1 MVASICNLYTNI
13 HPLQPGISPVELPG
27 ISRVQQAGKFR
38 VEQPGKLH
46 CPVRQPDTP
55 LNNRV
60 SPVEQPGNLYCPV
73 GQPDSY
79 NATGY
84 PVE

>member
-1 MVASICNLYTNI
+1 MQFI
-13 HPLQPGISPVELPG
+13 HKYSPIEQPGISLVEQPG
-27 ISRVQQAGKFR
+27 ISRVQQAGKSR
-38 VEQPGKLH
+38 VEQPGKLY
-46 CPVRQPDTP
+46 CSVRQPDNP

-60 SPVEQPGNLYCPV
+60 GPVEQPGNLYCPV
-73 GQPDSY
+73 RQPDSY